1 MVGRNSSNGG
11 LIMEIIT
18 RQDAMEQGLKRYFTG
33 EPCKHGHVCEKYC
46 CRNTCVNCVA
56 LKTDAFRNKE
66 KYKRQGCGIYRLK
79 EAKKLGLEFYNNGRP
94 CKNGVFGMRK
104 TKCGGS
110 CFCSS
115 CYKEKKERAMKWQEK
130 KRRASGVAPR
140 SCSQQ
145 TKEQRKSYYKK
156 WVEKNRKKVNDRHKK
171 WVGKNREKLRPYQ
184 SAYNAIRWKRTS
196 DTLAKLH
203 FEKIVTVYK
212 KRDRIIK
219 ETGIEH
225 HVDHIV
231 PLLGKNVCGLHV
243 PWNMQIIPA
252 KQNRVKSNKWDCG

>member
-1 MVGRNSSNGG
+1 MQKRCFWNEKNKVWRQLFL
-11 LIMEIIT
+11 LILLQ
-18 RQDAMEQGLKRYFTG
+18 R
-33 EPCKHGHVCEKYC
+33 
-46 CRNTCVNCVA
+46 
-56 LKTDAFRNKE
+56 
-66 KYKRQGCGIYRLK
+66 
-79 EAKKLGLEFYNNGRP
+79 
-94 CKNGVFGMRK
+94 
-104 TKCGGS
+104 
-110 CFCSS
+110 
-115 CYKEKKERAMKWQEK
+115 K
-130 KRRASGVAPR
+130 KRTRNEVARKKTPR
-140 SCSQQ
+140 KRCGPSLLFP
-145 TKEQRKSYYKK
+145 TNKR
-156 WVEKNRKKVNDRHKK
+156 VEKNRGKVNDRHKK
-171 WVGKNREKLRPYQ
+171 WVEKNREKLRPYQ